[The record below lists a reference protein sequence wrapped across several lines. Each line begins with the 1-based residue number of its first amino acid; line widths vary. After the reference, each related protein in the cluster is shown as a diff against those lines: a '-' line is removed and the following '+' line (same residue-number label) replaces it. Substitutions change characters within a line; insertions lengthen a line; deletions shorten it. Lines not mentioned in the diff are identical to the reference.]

1 MTLLEHLEELRRRII
16 VVIVC
21 VLLGAVAG
29 FVLSKPVLQLL
40 RGPLPD
46 QYDQLFLL
54 TPTAAFAAQ
63 LKIAGFLGIGFAM
76 PIILF
81 NLWRF
86 VTPGLTRG
94 ERRLVWPMLFGAL
107 VLFAVGIVVGYL
119 LIPYALMFLLN
130 FATDLELNSAL
141 TIDGYIELVTTMLLA
156 FGIIFEFPIVLI
168 ALAKVHILN
177 YRFLASRR
185 RWAILFIVLLAVVAT
200 PGGDPISPLL
210 LSGAMYLLFEST
222 LFLIRLMGR

>member
-1 MTLLEHLEELRRRII
+1 MSLLEHLEELRRRII

-29 FVLSKPVLQLL
+29 FVFSAPVLGVLTA
-40 RGPLPD
+40 PLPD
-46 QYDQLFLL
+46 DIQLGYLS
-54 TPTAAFAAQ
+54 PAAPFAAQ
-63 LKIAGFLGIGFAM
+63 LKIAGFLGIGIAM
-76 PIILF
+76 PIILY

-94 ERRLVWPMLFGAL
+94 ERRLVWPMLFGAV
-107 VLFAVGIVVGYL
+107 VLFVIGLVVGYVI
-119 LIPYALMFLLN
+119 IPYALNFLLGFGASLN
-130 FATDLELNSAL
+130 LEEQL
-141 TIDGYIELVTTMLLA
+141 TIDEYIGFVTTMLLA

-168 ALAKVHILN
+168 ALAKVRVLN

-185 RWAILFIVLLAVVAT
+185 RWAILIIVLLAVVAT

-210 LSGAMYLLFEST
+210 LSGAMYLLFEGT
-222 LFLIRLMGR
+222 LLVIRLTGR

>member
-1 MTLLEHLEELRRRII
+1 
-16 VVIVC
+16 
-21 VLLGAVAG
+21 
-29 FVLSKPVLQLL
+29 
-40 RGPLPD
+40 
-46 QYDQLFLL
+46 
-54 TPTAAFAAQ
+54 
-63 LKIAGFLGIGFAM
+63 M

-119 LIPYALMFLLN
+119 LIPYALTFLLN

-141 TIDGYIELVTTMLLA
+141 TIDGYIEFVTTMLLA